1 MIFGTLITILLAL
14 PIFMKHSMYATTI
27 TIRISILGIELPDLL
42 GFRLSRNLFLDL
54 VIPIIED
61 LLYIYIHMHAI
72 HKTGVDA
79 DEGTYVDLNPSLEMS
94 MNSCISVIF

>member
-1 MIFGTLITILLAL
+1 
-14 PIFMKHSMYATTI
+14 MYTTTI
-27 TIRISILGIELPDLL
+27 TIRISILGIELSHLL
-42 GFRLSRNLFLDL
+42 GFCLSRNLFFGPSHPNNRGPP
-54 VIPIIED
+54 VHYM
-61 LLYIYIHMHAI
+61 LYIHTHAI

>member
-1 MIFGTLITILLAL
+1 MDLDYHIARITDIYETFHVCYHNYYSDFYSWDRTTSLIGISFIQEPFFG
-14 PIFMKHSMYATTI
+14 P
-27 TIRISILGIELPDLL
+27 
-42 GFRLSRNLFLDL
+42 